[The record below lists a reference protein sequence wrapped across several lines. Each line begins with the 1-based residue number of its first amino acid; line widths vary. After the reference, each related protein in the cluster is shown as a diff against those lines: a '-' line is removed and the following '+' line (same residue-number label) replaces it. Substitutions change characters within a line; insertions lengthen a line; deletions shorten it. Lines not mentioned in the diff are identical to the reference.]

1 MPTARENQVVWGR
14 PSECAAA
21 AGSGRSPAQ
30 TGVRGKPA
38 PGKRG
43 ASASESDVLVLEI
56 PREAPVLSEHH
67 AALEALTHTHGNGHA
82 GLRGQVAA
90 GTHMEASPG
99 RATWLRHRP
108 RSTSEHIRVTV
119 SGRGQDTGQRAGLG
133 TRKLRAG
140 GAHPSTTRA

>member
-82 GLRGQVAA
+82 GL
-90 GTHMEASPG
+90 
-99 RATWLRHRP
+99 
-108 RSTSEHIRVTV
+108 
-119 SGRGQDTGQRAGLG
+119 
-133 TRKLRAG
+133 LRAG
-140 GAHPSTTRA
+140 GGWDPHGGLAWPGHMVKTPASVHL